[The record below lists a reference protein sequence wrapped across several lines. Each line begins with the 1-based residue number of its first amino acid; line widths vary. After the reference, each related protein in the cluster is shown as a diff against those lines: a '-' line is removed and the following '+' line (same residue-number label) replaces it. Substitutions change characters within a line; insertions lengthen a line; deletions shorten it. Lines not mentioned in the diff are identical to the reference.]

1 MRRATAS
8 LVAALVG
15 GLLLAGCSGTEP
27 QSSATAE
34 ADSTGGKP
42 QIALTTTCYGECS
55 YTSPLGL
62 PAIAVYAD
70 GTILSVDRTGTDSR
84 PVLRTGELDQE
95 TLARLQRLAVEAGL
109 VTGGASTLAT
119 TTSAADGSGTTFTVR
134 LRSTLTTVE
143 VPLLDS
149 AEPEPERY
157 SDPGRATRLAE
168 LDKALREAA
177 AHAGTDLVA
186 ASYVVRATPVG
197 TSRDAA
203 PWPGPPLAGLPQVG
217 EGVRCAVVT
226 GAQRDA
232 VAQAVDGDGFP
243 GTYTSGGRTWQVVG
257 RAMLPHEQN
266 CADVAETVAAAT
278 ATGKRFPGDA
288 RA

>member
-1 MRRATAS
+1 MRLA
-8 LVAALVG
+8 VAALVA
-15 GLLLAGCSGTEP
+15 GLALSGCTGTEP

-55 YTSPLGL
+55 STAPLGL
-62 PAIAVYAD
+62 PTIAVYAD
-70 GTILSVDRTGTDSR
+70 GTILAVDRTGTDSR
-84 PVLRTGELDQE
+84 PVLRTGELDRA
-95 TLARLQRLAVEAGL
+95 TLTRLQALAVDAGL
-109 VTGGASTLAT
+109 ASGGSSTVTRTAT
-119 TTSAADGSGTTFTVR
+119 VADGGGTTFTVR

-149 AEPEPERY
+149 ADPAPQSY
-157 SDPGRATRLAE
+157 SDPGRVTRIAA

-177 AHAGTDLVA
+177 ARASSDLA
-186 ASYVVRATPVG
+186 ATSYVVRATPVG
-197 TSRDAA
+197 SRRDAA
-203 PWPGPPLAGLPQVG
+203 PWPGPALAGLPHLG
-217 EGVRCAVVT
+217 GGVRCAVLT

-232 VAQAVDGDGFP
+232 AAGALDADGFP
-243 GTYTSGGRTWQVVG
+243 GTYASGGRAWQVVG

-278 ATGKRFPGDA
+278 ARGKRYPGDT